1 MTEARTAQRG
11 GFMMASIR
19 LRKGEMDGATGFE
32 GASAEFTLRAGN
44 DVRDSRDV
52 EREEVG
58 LGRGRSTLELTDRL
72 VEK

>member
-1 MTEARTAQRG
+1 
-11 GFMMASIR
+11 
-19 LRKGEMDGATGFE
+19 MDDAKGFE

-58 LGRGRSTLELTDRL
+58 FGRGRSILELTDRL